1 MIVPRT
7 FLYFQ
12 DNGKG
17 KHYVNK
23 QVYGIV
29 VQTKKVIIENVME
42 LDEMGEGILELYMC
56 WCEHWILVPLPF
68 AIVFLL
74 K

>member
-1 MIVPRT
+1 
-7 FLYFQ
+7 
-12 DNGKG
+12 
-17 KHYVNK
+17 VNT

-42 LDEMGEGILELYMC
+42 LDEMGEGISELYVC